1 MLILGQH
8 STAQHSPLINW
19 LSDASGSE
27 QSQTKLAL
35 LPEGRPQGHLPLLP
49 RQEAARAVNRFRG
62 LLELP
67 LHRKI
72 GHRFSLWLLT
82 KVVPDSTVAS
92 HPAAAGKVAGMPFYP
107 NDVSKVFGVP
117 SGGCPVPKLV
127 SDEAKAILRGAL
139 GLGEGDDSRPRILH
153 AAKHVLKRKF
163 GRGMA
168 EKDQAAFKIAFVVF
182 VVENLL
188 APRETDSVSLDY
200 FMALRRPD
208 EIHTYDWSE
217 FVIRVVLDSAR
228 QVQAAF
234 AQGRPVENL
243 FGCILFLQIYYLDNL
258 DFGHEKNLLH
268 DHTPRCKA
276 YDYDT
281 IKKLAKA
288 DRTSS
293 RVGCLRSFGRKLARE
308 ASDVCYERSIARCG
322 CHVNGVV
329 VGSAD
334 GGDQDGHS
342 DDIVFTDGRV
352 YNQKILCDVCGDV
365 GMEDLVMFC
374 ACGATVHQYCSDP
387 VVLDA
392 TLVQWSCDECQA
404 KQDNAAA
411 DKLSEEVLNRKRPS
425 HCLTDCAT
433 RDQSSNKIAVATN
446 GISRKAYV
454 QKGDREEHFA

>member
-1 MLILGQH
+1 MHRGRSNPKL
-8 STAQHSPLINW
+8 SSPC
-19 LSDASGSE
+19 SP
-27 QSQTKLAL
+27 K
-35 LPEGRPQGHLPLLP
+35 
-49 RQEAARAVNRFRG
+49 AVHKVISRFSLDKKQLVRSIGFGG

-308 ASDVCYERSIARCG
+308 ASDVCYECSIARCG

>member
-1 MLILGQH
+1 MPRSRSNPKL
-8 STAQHSPLINW
+8 SSPCSPKAVHKVI
-19 LSDASGSE
+19 SRFS
-27 QSQTKLAL
+27 
-35 LPEGRPQGHLPLLP
+35 PEKKQLVRSIGFG
-49 RQEAARAVNRFRG
+49 G

-82 KVVPDSTVAS
+82 KVVRDAAGAS
-92 HPAAAGKVAGMPFYP
+92 ASQPAAAGIPFYP
-107 NDVSKVFGVP
+107 HDVSKVFGVP
-117 SGGCPVPKLV
+117 SGGCSVPKKDQVQVLV
-127 SDEAKAILRGAL
+127 TDEAKATVRGAL
-139 GLGEGDDSRPRILH
+139 GLDEGDDSRLRILH
-153 AAKHVLKRKF
+153 AAKHVLKKKF
-163 GRGMA
+163 RRGMA
-168 EKDQAAFKIAFVVF
+168 EKDRAAFKIAFVVF

-188 APRETDSVSLDY
+188 APREMDSVSLDY

-208 EIHTYDWSE
+208 EIQTYDWSE
-217 FVIRVVLDSAR
+217 YVIRVILDSAR
-228 QVQAAF
+228 EVQAAF

-243 FGCILFLQIYYLDNL
+243 FGCILFLQIFYLDNL

-281 IKKLAKA
+281 VKKLAKA
-288 DRTSS
+288 DRTRS
-293 RVGCLRSFGRKLARE
+293 RDGGLRSFGRKSARE
-308 ASDVCYERSIARCG
+308 ASDVCYERSISRCG
-322 CHVNGVV
+322 NHVNGVA

-352 YNQKILCDVCGDV
+352 FNQKILCEVCGDV
-365 GMEDLVMFC
+365 GKEELVMFC

-392 TLVQWSCDECQA
+392 TLVEWSCDECQA

-411 DKLSEEVLNRKRPS
+411 DKLSEEVPNRKRPS
-425 HCLTDCAT
+425 HYLTDSAT
-433 RDQSSNKIAVATN
+433 RNQSSTKITVATN
-446 GISRKAYV
+446 GVSEKACV
-454 QKGDREEHFA
+454 QKGDQEEHFA